1 MVDTASKQQK
11 STKLKNKYAARGAAR
26 EPSKN
31 IGIFSA
37 IPVVNRTIYGGLM
50 ARKTISGPTDRQTCS
65 VTPWETVPV
74 RGPGLGKNGPGKN
87 GPGKNGPGKNGPE
100 KTVRGIGSVVE
111 SVKTVRSF
119 R

>member
-74 RGPGLGKNGPGKN
+74 RGPGLGKNCPGKN
-87 GPGKNGPGKNGPE
+87 GPGKNGPVKTVRKKNGPGDYWISSRIGKNGPF
-100 KTVRGIGSVVE
+100 I
-111 SVKTVRSF
+111 
-119 R
+119 